1 MFPCGIDDH
10 GEHYRCSYRLS
21 RQTAMIKTV
30 FVLCLLVGST
40 LAHSVVIGQESTSNE
55 PSYLLLQ
62 NGNVLNG
69 QIRSEKER
77 ISVLVDANS
86 NLYVA
91 TKQVLFIGPTLES
104 LYQFQR
110 SGVRQWG
117 TGEHWQLAH
126 WCIQQG
132 LMDHAIEHFKAL
144 EQSASDSPRFKQL
157 EHSLREA
164 LLADRKV
171 QQVILSRRP
180 SENPSRIE
188 HPETEA
194 VILTS
199 AQSTLLKSS
208 PTPKAELESADSWNK
223 HEIPSYIRKTF
234 QNSILPVL
242 VSRCGQS
249 GCHGMLGKSDFHI
262 YQPLGEQSSIL
273 RTRDLDEVLKF
284 IDRDRVQES
293 ALLAYATKAH
303 GIQRNPSLSSTRADE
318 RALIERIQ
326 FWVKS
331 LALSKKPETTM
342 PAQYPSSTAIGS
354 EVSSA
359 VANVPTTSKS
369 RRFTERE
376 VEDRNAKLSKPARNA
391 PPTEFLSMS
400 EIAEL
405 EKAIEK
411 FENQT
416 GAAGS
421 SPIKKDPFAPD
432 VFNRKYH

>member
-1 MFPCGIDDH
+1 
-10 GEHYRCSYRLS
+10 
-21 RQTAMIKTV
+21 MISKTL
-30 FVLCLLVGST
+30 FVLCLFVGLTLVRSD
-40 LAHSVVIGQESTSNE
+40 VIGNE
-55 PSYLLLQ
+55 PSKSEPSYVLLR

-69 QIRSEKER
+69 QVRSEKER
-77 ISVLVDANS
+77 VSVSVDAS
-86 NLYVA
+86 SSVYIA
-91 TKQVLFIGPTLES
+91 AKQVLFIGPTLES

-110 SGVRQWG
+110 SGVRNWG

-132 LMDHAIEHFKAL
+132 LIDHAIEHFKVL
-144 EQSASDSPRFKQL
+144 EQSASDTPRFRQL
-157 EHSLREA
+157 ENALRDA
-164 LLADRKV
+164 LLADQHV
-171 QQVILSRRP
+171 QQVNVQAN
-180 SENPSRIE
+180 SE
-188 HPETEA
+188 TA
-194 VILTS
+194 DVVLAS
-199 AQSTLLKSS
+199 AQATPRKSTLA
-208 PTPKAELESADSWNK
+208 PKVDMESADAIHK

-234 QNSILPVL
+234 HNAILPIL

-249 GCHGMLGKSDFHI
+249 GCHGSLGKSDFHI
-262 YQPLGEQSSIL
+262 YQPMGNQSALTS
-273 RTRDLDEVLKF
+273 TRDLDEVLKF

-303 GIQRNPSLSSTRADE
+303 GIQRNPSLSSARADE

-342 PAQYPSSTAIGS
+342 PIQYPSSTTRDS

-359 VANVPTTSKS
+359 AAIVPTSSKS
-369 RRFTERE
+369 KRFSEQE

-405 EKAIEK
+405 EQAIEK
-411 FENQT
+411 FERQT
-416 GAAGS
+416 GASES

-432 VFNRKYH
+432 VFNRKYR